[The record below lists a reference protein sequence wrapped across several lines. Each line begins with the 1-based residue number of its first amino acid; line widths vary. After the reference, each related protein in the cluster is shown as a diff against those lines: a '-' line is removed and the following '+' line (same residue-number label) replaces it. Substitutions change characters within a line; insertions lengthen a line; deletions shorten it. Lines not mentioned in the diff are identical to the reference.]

1 MIKRLALALSSLS
14 LTVAPAFAHLNPEE
28 HGSLLAGVSHPLF
41 GADHILAMVA
51 VGLWAALLGGRAMW
65 QVPSAFVGT
74 MAVGFAAALT
84 GAPLPFVEPVIL
96 ASVVVI
102 GLLAAVALKVPTWA
116 GMAMVGFFAFF
127 HGHAHGGEL
136 GSAGALSFGIGFA
149 LSTALLHATGVGM
162 GLGIGKV
169 FGGDTGRLVTR
180 IAGGATALGGLWL
193 ALGA

>member
-1 MIKRLALALSSLS
+1 MFKRAALTLSMLSLS
-14 LTVAPAFAHLNPEE
+14 IAPAFAHLDPAK

-41 GADHILAMVA
+41 GVDHILAMVA
-51 VGLWAALLGGRAMW
+51 VGLWAALLGGRALW
-65 QVPSAFVGT
+65 QVPAAFVGT
-74 MAVGFAAALT
+74 MAVGFAAAVA

-102 GLLAAVALKVPTWA
+102 GLAAAVALKVPSWA

-136 GSAGALSFGIGFA
+136 GEAGALSFGIGFA
-149 LSTALLHATGVGM
+149 ISTALLHAAGVGI
-162 GLGIGKV
+162 GLGIGRF
-169 FGGDTGRLVTR
+169 FGSDTGRLVTR